1 VTGAAGRLRKALA
14 RVAIAL
20 AIALAA
26 GLSLAGAASAHQQ
39 KAAIT
44 EVSASPRTGLL
55 EIAHRFYIHDA
66 EHALGIVTGRP
77 VNLHAE
83 AGDRDLFAAAVAGS
97 FALTRPDGGAVALVL
112 LGTEVERGYLWVYQE
127 GPADAL
133 TDGLEVRADALRDV
147 WPEQVN
153 TVNIRTNAGVTSL
166 QFQGAAQ
173 TLRARL
179 PQDGG

>member
-1 VTGAAGRLRKALA
+1 VTGAAGRLLKALA

-44 EVSASPRTGLL
+44 EVAASPRTGLL

-66 EHALGIVTGRP
+66 EHALAVLTGRP
-77 VNLHAE
+77 VNLHAA

-97 FALTRPDGGAVALVL
+97 FALTRPDGGAVA

>member
-1 VTGAAGRLRKALA
+1 MTVAAGRLRKALA
-14 RVAIAL
+14 RVATAL

-44 EVSASPRTGLL
+44 EVSANTRTGLL

-66 EHALGIVTGRP
+66 EHALGMLMGRA
-77 VNLHAE
+77 VNLHAD
-83 AGDRDLFAAAVAGS
+83 AADRDRFAAAVAGS
-97 FALTRPDGGAVALVL
+97 FTLTRPDGAAIALVL
-112 LGTEVERGYLWVYQE
+112 LGAEVERGYLWVYQE

-133 TDGLEVRADALRDV
+133 TDGLVVRADALRDV
-147 WPEQVN
+147 WPGQVN
-153 TVNIRTNAGVTSL
+153 TVNIRTDAGVTSL
-166 QFQGAAQ
+166 QFEGAVQ
-173 TLRARL
+173 TLRAGL

>member
-1 VTGAAGRLRKALA
+1 M
-14 RVAIAL
+14 
-20 AIALAA
+20 
-26 GLSLAGAASAHQQ
+26 
-39 KAAIT
+39 
-44 EVSASPRTGLL
+44 
-55 EIAHRFYIHDA
+55 
-66 EHALGIVTGRP
+66 
-77 VNLHAE
+77 NLHAD
-83 AGDRDLFAAAVAGS
+83 AADRDRFAPTVAGS
-97 FALTRPDGGAVALVL
+97 FALTRPDGAAVL

-179 PQDGG
+179 PEDGG